1 MIQRRRDKPGR
12 SGGVGEIPG
21 EADRVKASAAQFA
34 DHVVDPGS
42 GGADHHGGAEVG
54 EQPGGG
60 EADAVGAARAGDH
73 RHPAGQVK
81 RRWDGHCPILMGAR
95 CQVLWPAGKAGGGR
109 ASGPQDS
116 LRGYGEAP

>member
-1 MIQRRRDKPGR
+1 VKPTA
-12 SGGVGEIPG
+12 S
-21 EADRVKASAAQFA
+21 KASAAQFA
-34 DHVVDPGS
+34 DPVVDPGG

-81 RRWDGHCPILMGAR
+81 RRWDGHCPILMGPDAR
-95 CQVLWPAGKAGGGR
+95 SYGLRGRRVGR
-109 ASGPQDS
+109 AGGPQDS